1 MTLTDI
7 RIKINKLSHKNK
19 FIVGSKPEFE
29 SSQQNHPFEHIRNC
43 PTYEYSTDILS
54 RNILMTTSI
63 SLSIPSFQPMHNY
76 VQN

>member
-43 PTYEYSTDILS
+43 PHMNTAQIYYRE
-54 RNILMTTSI
+54 TS
-63 SLSIPSFQPMHNY
+63 L
-76 VQN
+76 